1 MPISVARAARRNQQN
16 GGSHRKP
23 FTHECRLEAREARSV
38 GVSRSRGHRAEGV
51 CGLICALRSA
61 LYIPTLVCGQCLFE
75 SLLHACVLSFRW
87 SNPHVVTVQLLSI
100 KYVRALFTIFDAR
113 RCAAQVNFQC

>member
-51 CGLICALRSA
+51 CGLIRALRSA

-75 SLLHACVLSFRW
+75 SLLHAFCPFGGHTHMWLPYNSCRLNMSELYSPFSTR
-87 SNPHVVTVQLLSI
+87 
-100 KYVRALFTIFDAR
+100 D
-113 RCAAQVNFQC
+113 AAQLK